1 MLLGL
6 LVCYQIVNQIVLKMT
21 LSREESE
28 LSDDFDGAC
37 AAAPGANGASSLC
50 MEAQL
55 FHGWHE
61 SPSQSHEDFDGL
73 LAASPGKSAE
83 AKPPLA
89 SSAALAGAPSVQDAL
104 ANVKPQ
110 ALEGAL
116 WDLAFSMGG
125 GKGAHS
131 TPQNQPTMPSSSMRG
146 AAKAH
151 DRSRKAKSPPKKP
164 FAKSLKDL
172 QHDLEAKMQS
182 QARRHAEHRALI
194 ALHRVANHEPA
205 DAAAPDHD
213 GLTTWAHNLDDLTH
227 ELQDHMKARH
237 MARAKAWHE
246 HGAARAAAHAIEA
259 AHVAPSGAQ
268 QPAVLV
274 GKSVLLD
281 EVQALG
287 QQLCQ
292 DPERHHLQI
301 CAQFVQSH
309 AASPIAQTAEGRHQA
324 RNDRHALS
332 MAHMKLL
339 EKHIDELESEQ
350 AHDTEELQ
358 HKSEELLREMCADP
372 PRSSYPACARLLAT
386 AKAAVPVAKA
396 SGFMAPAAAS
406 TTTTPAS
413 PKGLRGG
420 SKKLLSLH
428 WSEHMR
434 ISRWEAM
441 KDQAAKSLGHV
452 DRPQFIMQRRELL
465 THHWEGHIPKVACVT
480 VLPQGHVTE
489 QLMTYFMDNYRLQHY
504 EGAQQLVIVYHS
516 SDKEASRL
524 AHLHA
529 DGTSVIAAAA
539 QEAGGFPSATAY
551 RYGAWLAKGSDLVAR
566 WDFDAWHHPNRLSMQ
581 VRAIVLA
588 GRQAS
593 VVASITSFDADGK
606 HSIIKGGTG
615 AHGSMIGETS
625 WMQKH
630 WMPLLEEE
638 SSVVHG
644 LQAHHLVQ
652 VDIPTLLA
660 YHDTPASSSPAA

>member
-1 MLLGL
+1 
-6 LVCYQIVNQIVLKMT
+6 
-21 LSREESE
+21 
-28 LSDDFDGAC
+28 
-37 AAAPGANGASSLC
+37 
-50 MEAQL
+50 
-55 FHGWHE
+55 
-61 SPSQSHEDFDGL
+61 
-73 LAASPGKSAE
+73 
-83 AKPPLA
+83 
-89 SSAALAGAPSVQDAL
+89 
-104 ANVKPQ
+104 
-110 ALEGAL
+110 
-116 WDLAFSMGG
+116 
-125 GKGAHS
+125 
-131 TPQNQPTMPSSSMRG
+131 
-146 AAKAH
+146 
-151 DRSRKAKSPPKKP
+151 
-164 FAKSLKDL
+164 
-172 QHDLEAKMQS
+172 
-182 QARRHAEHRALI
+182 
-194 ALHRVANHEPA
+194 
-205 DAAAPDHD
+205 
-213 GLTTWAHNLDDLTH
+213 
-227 ELQDHMKARH
+227 
-237 MARAKAWHE
+237 
-246 HGAARAAAHAIEA
+246 
-259 AHVAPSGAQ
+259 
-268 QPAVLV
+268 
-274 GKSVLLD
+274 
-281 EVQALG
+281 
-287 QQLCQ
+287 
-292 DPERHHLQI
+292 
-301 CAQFVQSH
+301 
-309 AASPIAQTAEGRHQA
+309 
-324 RNDRHALS
+324 
-332 MAHMKLL
+332 
-339 EKHIDELESEQ
+339 
-350 AHDTEELQ
+350 
-358 HKSEELLREMCADP
+358 
-372 PRSSYPACARLLAT
+372 
-386 AKAAVPVAKA
+386 
-396 SGFMAPAAAS
+396 
-406 TTTTPAS
+406 
-413 PKGLRGG
+413 
-420 SKKLLSLH
+420 
-428 WSEHMR
+428 MR

-452 DRPQFIMQRRELL
+452 DRPQFVMQRRELL

-606 HSIIKGGTG
+606 HSIVKGGTG